1 MISIDL
7 HPNLA
12 SVCPLVSVH
21 CLTLYLN
28 NQTAHNWLFVA
39 LIKRGG
45 GALGWRGA
53 SFLFAVI
60 KHIPSLLAAEEK
72 NELGSLNRVAFPSH
86 YPSTNYSPSHRRRL
100 VSWWSIGCQLKE
112 KGPFRRSRH
121 VLKMCHVW
129 AGSNPLVH
137 KIHLKFLFFI
147 LRSDKRTS
155 NHSCTDK
162 RAAKTPPSSPTLW
175 KRWNT
180 AAISAWHRRWRMKKI
195 KTRLDYDL
203 QRENKIC

>member
-45 GALGWRGA
+45 GPRLEGA

-72 NELGSLNRVAFPSH
+72 NELGSLSRAAFPSH
-86 YPSTNYSPSHRRRL
+86 YPSTNYSQSHRR
-100 VSWWSIGCQLKE
+100 C
-112 KGPFRRSRH
+112 FMSR
-121 VLKMCHVW
+121 
-129 AGSNPLVH
+129 
-137 KIHLKFLFFI
+137 
-147 LRSDKRTS
+147 
-155 NHSCTDK
+155 
-162 RAAKTPPSSPTLW
+162 
-175 KRWNT
+175 
-180 AAISAWHRRWRMKKI
+180 
-195 KTRLDYDL
+195 
-203 QRENKIC
+203 